1 MEPAASPFGNA
12 PSEIAAVHKLAAT
25 LAHESWFAALG
36 EPLTGGERE
45 DAAEHLAGLGF
56 PDTPVAAVADW
67 NAARQATTGPDWDP
81 RWWDRE
87 ETLRRERL
95 AMAETRFGEARAMEV
110 LTAVVAA
117 ATEVVH
123 GAAAIAAT
131 RAGVADPALA
141 RVAAGA
147 ATQACYQA
155 GLDRLTGGGTPFAP
169 KFRLF
174 QAGRWPLGIVGGR
187 FLLF

>member
-1 MEPAASPFGNA
+1 MPASFPSEEMA
-12 PSEIAAVHKLAAT
+12 PEIAAVLKLVAT
-25 LAHESWFAALG
+25 LAHESWFAAVG
-36 EPLTGGERE
+36 EPLTEGECE

-56 PDTPVAAVADW
+56 PGVPVDAVDDW
-67 NAARQATTGPDWDP
+67 NAAKATTTGPDWDP

-87 ETLRRERL
+87 EALRRERL
-95 AMAETRFGEARAMEV
+95 AAAEARFGESQAMEA
-110 LTAVVAA
+110 LTAVVTA

-123 GAAAIAAT
+123 GHAAVAAT

-174 QAGRWPLGIVGGR
+174 QAGRWPLGIVAGR